1 MADLSY
7 HHGTRLSES
16 NETPVL
22 VQVAQTAVV
31 GLLGTAPDAD
41 PVKFPLNTPVL
52 LKGTPTDAVG
62 IGDTGTLKDAIDDV
76 FDQVGAYS
84 QAHIN

>member
-1 MADLSY
+1 MPGLTRQMRAGFSFGEGESNELASF

-41 PVKFPLNTPVL
+41 ATKFPLNTPVL
-52 LKGTPTDAVG
+52 LKGTPTDAADLG
-62 IGDTGTLKDAIDDV
+62 LPAP
-76 FDQVGAYS
+76 
-84 QAHIN
+84 